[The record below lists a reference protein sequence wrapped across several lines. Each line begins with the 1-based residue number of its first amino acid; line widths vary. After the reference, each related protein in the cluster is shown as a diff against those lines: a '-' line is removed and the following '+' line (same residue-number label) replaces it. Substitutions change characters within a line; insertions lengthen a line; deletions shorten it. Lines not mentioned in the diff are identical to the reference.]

1 MREEH
6 MWALVPQTKVPP
18 QPWLVRICVLFNTR
32 LDMCSHT
39 QTHTHMHTHA
49 HTLNMHSHSHVDMN

>member
-6 MWALVPQTKVPP
+6 MWALAPQTKVPP

-39 QTHTHMHTHA
+39 QTHTCTLMHTH
-49 HTLNMHSHSHVDMN
+49 